1 LLQGISLSSAQDVG
15 LWALTKSGTFSSK
28 SLYHELTNSGVKDV
42 HMMDMWKSNM
52 PMKIKIFVWMCFR
65 GRIQVA
71 ADFKAKNW
79 PGDPCCKL
87 CGELE
92 TAGHLIF
99 NCPLSHFNWWWIKE
113 AMGWERPPVCFDDF
127 ITLGLN
133 KPGAHSNL
141 VGWAIFGAIAWSIWL
156 ARNDLVFNNKTC
168 GSPFANIFKMIS
180 FLSEW
185 TVLIPARRR
194 TEWMKMMDRVK
205 LAAKTSYFLVRPRGG
220 IS

>member
-1 LLQGISLSSAQDVG
+1 LSPFD
-15 LWALTKSGTFSSK
+15 
-28 SLYHELTNSGVKDV
+28 
-42 HMMDMWKSNM
+42 
-52 PMKIKIFVWMCFR
+52 
-65 GRIQVA
+65 
-71 ADFKAKNW
+71 
-79 PGDPCCKL
+79 
-87 CGELE
+87 
-92 TAGHLIF
+92 
-99 NCPLSHFNWWWIKE
+99 WWWIKE
-113 AMGWERPPVCFDDF
+113 AMGWERPPVCFGDF

-141 VGWAIFGAIAWSIWL
+141 VGWAIFGAIAWSSWL